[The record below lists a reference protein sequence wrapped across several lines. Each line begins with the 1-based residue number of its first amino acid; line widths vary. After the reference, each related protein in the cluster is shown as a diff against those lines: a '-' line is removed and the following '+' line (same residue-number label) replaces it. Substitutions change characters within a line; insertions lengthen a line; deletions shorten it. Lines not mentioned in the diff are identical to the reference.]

1 MQTQYSTYRTLL
13 APVAGYG
20 LSEAEVQDML
30 RQILPHLIALHD
42 RKQAHGAI
50 SLDTI
55 AYDYHRM
62 EIILLDGN
70 GTNHP
75 IYLAPEILQ
84 TQQATPTADIYAISV
99 VIIVL
104 LTGFPPEA
112 LRTPNN
118 TWNWQE
124 LCTVSDP
131 FMQILNTALLAE
143 PAFRFNNAG
152 QMLQSLQPIINPSD
166 STITSLGDHL
176 GTLILPSPLLTNL
189 SSKPSSP
196 PTLLPTEP
204 HSLGALNSGGNSNH
218 KVKKL
223 KVNFSNSQIY
233 RKVKAA
239 KHQSKSNIRDLARV
253 LLTMLLG
260 GGITVSGAI
269 GAYFYMQ
276 PKFANNGGKNV
287 EFANSVN
294 QSMNQAIAS
303 IDEKKRTD
311 DDIDKSITLAKDK
324 HQTKGDSIESKMMLQ
339 AILFDNRMRS
349 KSEQILTPS
358 EQDFKKNNDLA
369 QKADKPTNDVKWQA
383 AIDTF
388 KGIAPTSYW
397 QSRGKEII
405 EEAKQKLTTPAVPSS
420 QPVAVPVTNVDPP
433 RYPTTDTYTLPQ
445 DTYTPSDTYTL
456 PQDIYNPTYRPP
468 TENTT
473 SPLPPAPRVAR

>member
-13 APVAGYG
+13 APVAWQG

-30 RQILPHLIALHD
+30 QQILPHLIALHD
-42 RKQAHGAI
+42 RKQAHGSI

-70 GTNHP
+70 GTNHQ

-84 TQQATPTADIYAISV
+84 TQQATPTADIYAIGV

-131 FMQILNTALLAE
+131 FTQILKTALLAE
-143 PAFRFNNAG
+143 PAFRYNNAG
-152 QMLQSLQPIINPSD
+152 QMLQSLQPVINPSD

-176 GTLILPSPLLTNL
+176 GNLLLPSPQLTNL

-196 PTLLPTEP
+196 LTLLPTEP
-204 HSLGALNSGGNSNH
+204 HSLGTLNSGTNSSH

-223 KVNFSNSQIY
+223 KMNFSNSQIY
-233 RKVKAA
+233 RKAKAA
-239 KHQSKSNIRDLARV
+239 KHQSKTNIRDLARV

-260 GGITVSGAI
+260 GGITVSGAV

-276 PKFANNGGKNV
+276 PKFADNGGKNV

-311 DDIDKSITLAKDK
+311 YDIDKLIALAKDK
-324 HQTKGDSIESKMMLQ
+324 QETKGDVLKSKTMLQ

-349 KSEQILTPS
+349 KSEQILTPW
-358 EQDFKKNNDLA
+358 EQDLKKNNDLA
-369 QKADKPTNDVKWQA
+369 QKADKPTNDIKWQA

-405 EEAKQKLTTPAVPSS
+405 EPVAVPV

-433 RYPTTDTYTLPQ
+433 RYPTTDTYTPL
-445 DTYTPSDTYTL
+445 DTYNLPSDT
-456 PQDIYNPTYRPP
+456 YNPTYRPP